1 MKVIDVISVICLF
14 AAGYGFLLI
23 GYGAGIQ

>member
-1 MKVIDVISVICLF
+1 MKISDVISVICLF